1 MKNVKQHLYILLISL
16 VSLLSSTMVNMA
28 LAQDYPPGQPGVE
41 FVLVTFDQPP
51 SFVDVQVAPLR
62 YNKDFA
68 ISLHADDG
76 IEDVFTLGFRYFSG
90 INGDGT
96 NYPGL
101 FYTDGCGNDIS
112 FKLSSALFSYSGFNN
127 EDMHQPGNFYGAVSW
142 PQLALM
148 AQNNFGVY
156 NHGFTSDASTDPAF
170 MSYSIRRNESFIRRQ
185 LLDAIP
191 GGVQT
196 RVHVNPNGAVNYTP
210 AAFNEGYSY
219 ALRLGSTAVIP
230 NDGIDVNNFAGWD
243 QNLELNREIA
253 ENVIVIDEVDVL
265 AANSIDGANYW
276 KSYFTHSIETDY
288 PQSLFLSDFNY
299 IATTYGKNGADNIW
313 MTTEE
318 EVLNYLLIKQ
328 AVDVTYGLAGNTLL
342 ILLEG
347 EIPSDMRYYALSL
360 VLEAEGANITNIEI
374 NGGNDN
380 TSFNGIGQENAL
392 INLEWNGRYI
402 FPADELADYHVS
414 IAEATQAEYDGLV
427 AMDYVMMVPDGDAK
441 EALRQRLCDIPG
453 IEYEDGF
460 CIVCDVDLGPDQ
472 EICQGECIELSV
484 TEEEGTSYLWSDGS
498 TGPSIEVCPM
508 ETTDYWVE
516 ITTAE
521 DCIASDTITIAVL
534 EAPVFDLGGDQDI
547 CVGSEVS
554 LEGPFDPDFTYAWF
568 LDDVLTENDTHIF
581 EFTLEDTVSVRLE
594 ITAPNSCVTSD
605 EVTINAVPYP
615 LVDLGED
622 FGWCTG
628 DSLTIEGPLGDGF
641 VYEWLIN
648 GIITEDTT
656 YQLVFI
662 VEDTVEIVLN
672 VANAA
677 GCSSS
682 DTLHVFA
689 QETPFFD
696 FGDDMLVCIG
706 DTVSLDVPFSNDYIF
721 VWYVNNELISNDSS
735 FYSFVVSD
743 TVLIH
748 LYITAP
754 SGCMASDSMY
764 VFAVETPEIVVSP
777 QSAELCFGDSITLD
791 LSTIGAEGFV
801 WWDGSEEQTR
811 VVTPPLADSTYYYW
825 AEAYNGFGCVSR
837 DTAVVQVHANPM
849 VELSILQGST
859 NMCEQETLRLFATKL
874 NGVNFDKIIWNDGD
888 TLNATTNLMQEF
900 QLTQSDWFTVTVISS
915 DGCTDTD
922 SLFINVY
929 ALPNITVGPDQEI
942 CSGETIMLQ
951 ASGGAS
957 CIWYDGSTPIGQGY
971 TIEVSPTTSKIY
983 TAVVTDA
990 SPGGCE
996 ASADVVVTVNP
1007 AVEISLEASEL
1018 LVCAGEEVVL
1028 TASGAETYSWAH
1040 GDSGEQVVV
1049 MPMENTTYTVT
1060 GSNSFG
1066 CSQTDSIS
1074 IEVQPVT
1081 QAILTGLLPVYCLND
1096 DPVTLSG
1103 NPVGGVFDGNGMD
1116 GNVFRPNL
1124 AGDGVH
1130 TISYLYINQF
1140 DCLSADSM
1148 RVRVFGGTTAIDLGN
1163 DTLICPNDFLTLDA
1177 GPGFNAYYWST
1188 GDTTRFISVP
1198 GTGYVPGTTRTISVV
1213 GELDGCTAAGN
1224 VQVTIRTDCFVDL
1237 EEHQSQ
1243 QPFTIIP
1250 NPNSGDFVM
1259 QLPAEISDFS
1269 VAVYDSRG
1277 VQHFEGQFDN
1287 CAPESAAC
1295 RIQLPGL
1302 MRGVYMV
1309 NVYTGNRR
1317 WVRKMVVI

>member
-1 MKNVKQHLYILLISL
+1 MKNVKQHISVLLISL
-16 VSLLSSTMVNMA
+16 VSLLITTAMNKA

-41 FVLVTFDQPP
+41 FILVTFDQPP
-51 SFVDVQVAPLR
+51 SSVDVQVAPLR

-68 ISLHADDG
+68 LSLHADDG

-127 EDMHQPGNFYGAVSW
+127 EDMHQPGNFYGAVTW
-142 PQLALM
+142 PQLELM
-148 AQNNFGVY
+148 AQNNFGIY
-156 NHGFTSDASTDPAF
+156 NHGFTSDAFTDPEF
-170 MSYSIRRNESFIRRQ
+170 MSYSIRRNESYIRRQ
-185 LLDAIP
+185 LLNAIP

-196 RVHVNPNGAVNYTP
+196 RVHVNPNGAVSYTA

-230 NDGIDVNNFAGWD
+230 NDGIDVNSFAGWD

-253 ENVIVIDEVDVL
+253 ENVDVTDEVDVL
-265 AANSIDGANYW
+265 AASSIDGANYW
-276 KSYFTHSIETDY
+276 KSYFTHSLETNY

-318 EVLNYLLIKQ
+318 EVLNYLRIRQ
-328 AVDVTYGLAGNTLL
+328 AVDVSHGLAGNTLL

-360 VLEAEGANITNIEI
+360 VLEAEGASITNIEI
-374 NGGNDN
+374 NGGTNN
-380 TSFNGIGQENAL
+380 TFNGIGEENAL
-392 INLEWNGRYI
+392 INLEWNGRHI

-414 IAEATQAEYDGLV
+414 IAETTQVEYDALV
-427 AMDYVMMVPDGDAK
+427 AMDYVLMVPEGDAK
-441 EALRQRLCDIPG
+441 EALRERLCNIPD

-460 CIVCDVDLGPDQ
+460 CIVCEVDLGPDQ

-484 TEEEGTSYLWSDGS
+484 PEEEGTTYLWSDGS
-498 TGPSIEVCPM
+498 TGPGIEVCPM
-508 ETTDYWVE
+508 ETTDYWVQ

-521 DCIASDTITIAVL
+521 DCIASDTITITVL
-534 EAPVFDLGGDQDI
+534 EAPVFDLGGNQDL
-547 CVGSEVS
+547 CVGSLVS

-568 LDDVLTENDTHIF
+568 LNDEPTGDNTHLF

-594 ITAPNSCVTSD
+594 ITAPNTCVTSD
-605 EVTINAVPYP
+605 EVNINAVPYP
-615 LVDLGED
+615 VVDLGED
-622 FGWCTG
+622 FAWCQG
-628 DSLTIEGPLGDGF
+628 DSLTIEGPVGNDF
-641 VYEWLIN
+641 IYEWLIN
-648 GIITEDTT
+648 GLLSEDTT
-656 YQLVFI
+656 YQLSFI

-672 VANAA
+672 VSNPA

-682 DTLHVFA
+682 DTLTVFA

-706 DTVSLDVPFSNDYIF
+706 DTVSLEVPFSDDYIF
-721 VWYVNNELISNDSS
+721 VWYANNELIDNDSS
-735 FYSFVVSD
+735 YYSFVVSD

-754 SGCMASDSMY
+754 SGCMASDSMF
-764 VFAVETPEIVVSP
+764 VFAAEVPQIVVNP
-777 QSAELCFGDSITLD
+777 QSATLCFGDSITLD
-791 LSTIGAEGFV
+791 LSTTGAEGFV

-811 VVTPPLADSTYYYW
+811 IVTPPVADSTYYYW

-837 DTAVVQVHANPM
+837 DTAEVHVFANPM
-849 VELSILQGST
+849 VELTILQGST
-859 NMCEQETLRLFATKL
+859 DMCAQETLRLFATKI

-888 TLNATTNLMQEF
+888 TLNATTNLMKEF
-900 QLTQSDWFTVTVISS
+900 QLNQSDWFTVTVISS
-915 DGCTDTD
+915 DGCID
-922 SLFINVY
+922 SDSIFINVY
-929 ALPNITVGPDQEI
+929 PLPNITVSPDQEI
-942 CSGETIMLQ
+942 CNGETIILQ

-957 CIWYDGSTPIGQGY
+957 CTWFDGSTPIGQGY
-971 TIEVSPTTSKIY
+971 TIEVSPTSSKIY

-996 ASADVVVTVNP
+996 ASSDVVVTVNP
-1007 AVEISLEASEL
+1007 AVDLSLEASEL

-1028 TASGAETYSWAH
+1028 TASGAETYDWEH
-1040 GDSGEQVVV
+1040 GDSGAELVVK
-1049 MPMENTTYTVT
+1049 PMENTTYTVT
-1060 GSNSFG
+1060 GTNSFG
-1066 CSQTDSIS
+1066 CSQTASIS
-1074 IEVQPVT
+1074 IEVRPVT
-1081 QAILTGLLPVYCLND
+1081 QATLTGLVPVYCLND
-1096 DPVTLSG
+1096 APATLVGS
-1103 NPVGGVFDGNGMD
+1103 PVGGIFTGNGIV
-1116 GNVFRPNL
+1116 GNLFRPNL

-1148 RVRVFGGTTAIDLGN
+1148 QVRVFGGTTAIDLGN

-1188 GDTTRFISVP
+1188 GDTTRFISVS
-1198 GTGYVPGTTRTISVV
+1198 GNSYVPGTTRTISVV

-1224 VQVTIRTDCFVDL
+1224 VQVGIRTDCFVDL

-1250 NPNSGDFVM
+1250 NPNSGDFIM
-1259 QLPAEISDFS
+1259 QLPDDIHNVEVS
-1269 VAVYDSRG
+1269 VYDSRG
-1277 VQHFEGQFDN
+1277 VQHFVGQFDN
-1287 CAPESAAC
+1287 CAAAGQAC

-1302 MRGVYMV
+1302 TRGVYMV
-1309 NVYTGNRR
+1309 NVNTGTRR
-1317 WVRKMVVI
+1317 WVRKMVVM